1 MFNLENLLFVSSA
14 TIRPF
19 AFLIS
24 FLYIL
29 QQLQA
34 SGYYLFR
41 VQKPK
46 KIVKVN
52 PFQKVYFVNKKL
64 NKRKYHKIIN
74 LYCQFFPIFFTFQIC
89 TKGQ

>member
-1 MFNLENLLFVSSA
+1 MYMFNLENLLFVSSA

-29 QQLQA
+29 HQLTA
-34 SGYYLFR
+34 SGYYLFH

-46 KIVKVN
+46 EIVLQVKI
-52 PFQKVYFVNKKL
+52 F
-64 NKRKYHKIIN
+64 RK
-74 LYCQFFPIFFTFQIC
+74 PIL
-89 TKGQ
+89 